1 MKCRRMKSQT
11 ININARRYLMINL
24 GVNTVLY
31 KAFPLRTAVENLK
44 KIGYDGF
51 EISAIEGMC
60 EHLELKNWRAQKN
73 EILEICDEFQLPI
86 TAAEVASTDPARL
99 TLAFEAA
106 AGIGIPVINIG
117 PGGKAD
123 VEEDMLACI
132 AQMNELAAIAER
144 YGVTLCM
151 KAHVGGAVYSTPT
164 TLRLIEN
171 VPSAYFGIDMDP
183 SHIFR
188 CGEAP
193 EAALASVAKYMKH
206 VHIRDCAGRNPGPGS
221 PFQQICG
228 VGDIDLYGYFDELV
242 KAGYDGAC
250 NLEIIGPELSLAD
263 ANIVA
268 GASYGYMNAI
278 LKKLSAR

>member
-1 MKCRRMKSQT
+1 
-11 ININARRYLMINL
+11 MINL

-31 KAFPLRTAVENLK
+31 KAFPLRTAIENLK

-60 EHLELKNWRAQKN
+60 EHLDLKNWRAQKS
-73 EILEICDEFQLPI
+73 EILEICDEFQMPI
-86 TAAEVASTDPARL
+86 TATEVASTDPARL

-106 AGIGIPVINIG
+106 AGIGIPVVNIG
-117 PGGKAD
+117 PGGRAD
-123 VEEDMLACI
+123 DENEMLACI
-132 AQMNELAAIAER
+132 ARMNELAAIAES

-151 KAHVGGAVYSTPT
+151 KAHVGGSVYSTPT

-171 VPSAYFGIDMDP
+171 VPIAYFGIDMDP

-193 EAALASVAKYMKH
+193 EAALASVVKYMKH
-206 VHIRDCAGRNPGPGS
+206 VHIRDCAGEFLGKGPGH
-221 PFQQICG
+221 PLRQICG
-228 VGDIDLYGYFDELV
+228 AGDINLYGYFEELV
-242 KAGYDGAC
+242 KAGYGGAC
-250 NLEIIGPELSLAD
+250 NLEIIGEALSLAD

-268 GASYGYMNAI
+268 GVSYGYMNAV
-278 LKKLSAR
+278 LKRLGAR

>member
-1 MKCRRMKSQT
+1 
-11 ININARRYLMINL
+11 MINL

-31 KAFPLRTAVENLK
+31 KAFPLRTAVENLQ

-60 EHLELKNWRAQKN
+60 EHLDLKNWRAQRQ
-73 EILEICDEFQLPI
+73 EILEICDEFGLPI

-132 AQMNELAAIAER
+132 QRMNELAAIAES

-151 KAHVGGAVYSTPT
+151 KAHVGGSVYSTPT

-171 VPSAYFGIDMDP
+171 VGSKFFGIDMDP

-193 EAALASVAKYMKH
+193 EEALAGVIKYMKH
-206 VHIRDCAGRNPGPGS
+206 VHIRDCASECLGKGPGS
-221 PFQQICG
+221 PLQQICG
-228 VGDIDLYGYFDELV
+228 AGDINLYGYFDELV

-250 NLEIIGPELSLAD
+250 NLEIIGPELSLED

-268 GASYGYMNAI
+268 AASYGYMNAV
-278 LKKLSAR
+278 LKRLGAR

>member
-1 MKCRRMKSQT
+1 
-11 ININARRYLMINL
+11 MINL

-31 KAFPLRTAVENLK
+31 KAFPLRTAAENLQ
-44 KIGYDGF
+44 KIGYEGF

-60 EHLELKNWRAQKN
+60 EHLELKNWRAQKS
-73 EILEICDEFQLPI
+73 EILEICDEFALSI
-86 TAAEVASTDPARL
+86 TAAEVASNDPARL

-123 VEEDMLACI
+123 DEGEMLACI
-132 AQMNELAAIAER
+132 GRMNMLAKIAES

-151 KAHVGGAVYSTPT
+151 KAHVGGSVYSTPT

-171 VPSAYFGIDMDP
+171 VDSECFGIDMDP
-183 SHIFR
+183 SHIYR

-193 EAALASVAKYMKH
+193 EAALASVVRYMRH
-206 VHIRDCAGRNPGPGS
+206 VHIRDCLGRGPSPGHPM
-221 PFQQICG
+221 QQICG
-228 VGDIDLYGYFDELV
+228 AGDINLYGYFDELA
-242 KAGYDGAC
+242 KAGYNGAC
-250 NLEIIGPELSLAD
+250 NLEIIGEPLSLAD

-268 GASYGYMNAI
+268 AASYGYMNAV
-278 LKKLSAR
+278 LKRLGAR

>member
-1 MKCRRMKSQT
+1 
-11 ININARRYLMINL
+11 MIKL

-31 KAFPLRTAVENLK
+31 KAFSLRTAIENLRK
-44 KIGYDGF
+44 TGYDGF

-60 EHLELKNWRAQKN
+60 EHLDLKNWREQKN

-86 TAAEVASTDPARL
+86 TATEVASTDPARL

-106 AGIGIPVINIG
+106 AGIGIPVVNIG
-117 PGGKAD
+117 PGGKSD
-123 VEEDMLACI
+123 IEEDMLACI
-132 AQMNELAAIAER
+132 ARMNELAKIAES

-164 TLRLIEN
+164 TLRLVEN
-171 VPSAYFGIDMDP
+171 VASAYFGIDMDP
-183 SHIFR
+183 SHIYR

-193 EAALASVAKYMKH
+193 EDALASVVQYMGH
-206 VHIRDCAGRNPGPGS
+206 VHIRDCASECLGKGPGS
-221 PFQQICG
+221 PLQQICG
-228 VGDIDLYGYFDELV
+228 TGDINLYGYFAELV

-250 NLEIIGPELSLAD
+250 NLEIIGPELSLED

-268 GASYGYMNAI
+268 ASSYGYMNAI
-278 LKKLSAR
+278 LKHLKAR

>member
-1 MKCRRMKSQT
+1 
-11 ININARRYLMINL
+11 MINL

-31 KAFPLRTAVENLK
+31 KAFPLRTAAENLK

-60 EHLELKNWRAQKN
+60 EHLELKNWRAQRQ

-123 VEEDMLACI
+123 DENEMLACI
-132 AQMNELAAIAER
+132 ARMNELSAMAESF
-144 YGVTLCM
+144 GVTLCM
-151 KAHVGGAVYSTPT
+151 KAHVGGSVYSTPT

-171 VPSAYFGIDMDP
+171 VKSEYFGIDMDP
-183 SHIFR
+183 SHIYR

-193 EAALASVAKYMKH
+193 EAALASVVKYMKH
-206 VHIRDCAGRNPGPGS
+206 VHIRDCLGRGPGPGH
-221 PFQQICG
+221 PLRQVCG
-228 VGDIDLYGYFDELV
+228 AGDIDLYAYFDELV

-250 NLEIIGPELSLAD
+250 NLEIIGEALSLAD

-268 GASYGYMNAI
+268 GVSYGYMNAI
-278 LKKLSAR
+278 LKSLSAR

>member
-1 MKCRRMKSQT
+1 
-11 ININARRYLMINL
+11 MINL

-31 KAFPLRTAVENLK
+31 KAFPLRTAAENLK

-60 EHLELKNWRAQKN
+60 EHLELKNWRAQKS
-73 EILEICDEFQLPI
+73 EILEICEEFGLAI
-86 TAAEVASTDPARL
+86 TATEVASTDPARL

-106 AGIGIPVINIG
+106 AGVGIPVVNIG

-123 VEEDMLACI
+123 DEAEMLACI
-132 AQMNELAAIAER
+132 ARMNELAAIAES

-151 KAHVGGAVYSTPT
+151 KAHVGGSVYSTPT

-171 VPSAYFGIDMDP
+171 VPSAFFGIDMDP

-193 EAALASVAKYMKH
+193 EDALASVVSYMKH
-206 VHIRDCAGRNPGPGS
+206 VHIRDCVGRSPGPGS

-228 VGDIDLYGYFDELV
+228 AGDINLYGYFEALV
-242 KAGYDGAC
+242 KSGYDGAC
-250 NLEIIGPELSLAD
+250 NLEIIGEPLSLED

-268 GASYGYMNAI
+268 GVSYGYMNAI
-278 LKKLSAR
+278 LKRLNAR